1 MIKSL
6 GVCIGSSNIK
16 IVELIDGKKIG
27 KKLIK
32 NHESNPK
39 QSLSECIGEFDGYHY
54 IAVTGR
60 KFKDFVNLPAIT
72 EPEAVEYSLDN
83 TNNGALISA
92 GSENFI
98 LYKLNN
104 GNVIDVIT
112 GNKCASGTGEF
123 FLQQVGRM
131 NISVEQA
138 IMLAENSEPYRV
150 SGRCSVFCKSD
161 CTHALNKGTPIGRV
175 CAGLG
180 NMIANKVVELL
191 RGMDKK
197 NVVLVG
203 GVTKNSYVMGQLKKK
218 IENLEI
224 PANADVFEALGA
236 ALYAYKHKT
245 GKTSDELIK
254 KEHTTF
260 HRLPALAEAEEL
272 VEFKEIK
279 KEKPTAG
286 DDCIIG
292 LDVGSTTTKAVL
304 LRTKDDAI
312 LADIYLRTN
321 GDPVRASREC
331 YRSLFDQLKGLKITI
346 TGLGVTGSGR
356 QIAGLFSLS
365 KGIINEIIAHAAA
378 AAYFDKNVD
387 TILEIGG
394 QDAKYTYLVNGVPCD
409 YAMNEACSAGTG
421 SFLEESAKE
430 SLNIDYQEI
439 ASIAMKSRAPC
450 NFNDQC
456 AAFISSDIKNAA
468 NEGILRE
475 DIVAG
480 LVYSICM
487 NYNNRVK
494 GARKVGSRV
503 FMQGGVCYNRAIP
516 RAMANILKKKIVV
529 PPEPGL
535 MGAFGV
541 ALEVKNRIAA
551 GSMQKQSF
559 DLQELKDRQVKYG
572 KSFTCAGTGENCD
585 RGCTINL
592 IKINGKNYPFGG
604 ACNKYYNI
612 LQDLDVRGD
621 NLVDKRQDLLFDQGE
636 PEGEKTIGMLRSFLT
651 HSLYPLYF
659 HFFSKLGMKV
669 VLSDGVDEDG
679 MQLCNSELC
688 FPAEIAHGCY
698 MNILK
703 KEVDYIFLPQV
714 QELYVRVHPGNEIDR
729 FSCCYIMQAE
739 PSILRSTFRDV
750 KPRVLNPVLNF
761 SKGWDSREK
770 EFITLAKSLGF
781 KGGREAYHFAVE
793 KFETFL
799 SKEREMGNRLLRELE
814 QDKSKI
820 AIVLFGR
827 PYNAYAADANL
838 GIPKKFTSRGYTVI
852 PHECLP
858 FDGESPTR
866 NMYWAN
872 GQKIT
877 KAAKYV
883 KKHPQL
889 FAAYITNFSCGPD
902 SFLVTYFRDIMKTK
916 PSLTLELD
924 SHSADAGLNTRVE
937 AFVDIVDRYRR
948 LGIKDTGP
956 GRFRAADLVK
966 ENGNM
971 LYIDSSGKKHD
982 MRECK
987 LLFPSMGRFGSEG
1000 IAAAFEGMGFVSEA
1014 VPVPDFDTLMIGRAN
1029 TSCKECMPLQLCTAS
1044 LLRYL
1049 EERKNKDELLL
1060 YFMPESAG
1068 NCRFAQYNIFLR
1080 NLVKK
1085 KQIKNTAI
1093 FTLSSAA
1100 GYAGLGSAR
1109 ILKVLKTLVVTD
1121 VIDDIYSAVS
1131 VIAEDVEEGKEVLEE
1146 CWQKMLDCFRNN
1158 KDLKKTLRGVS
1169 SNLSRIPRKQ
1179 ELRDAKKMLL
1189 AGEIYVR
1196 KDNFSPLNLIDKL
1209 IKNDILVLRSPILE
1223 WFHYTDY
1230 NIKHKLSTRKRNLS
1244 QKVEFTIKQI
1254 FKHRIEKQ
1262 IKKILA
1268 KSEFYEYYPID
1279 IEKIIKEGSHY
1290 IPETL
1295 IGEAILT
1302 IGSIFHEVKNNVHGA
1317 ISLGPFS
1324 CMPSRIVEAI
1334 VSQECD
1340 PGKNKFIKEMVPF
1353 LPIETDGNPY
1363 PQVVEARIESFCLQV
1378 ERAYQRM
1385 HKGKVGGSSWKE
1397 AGWFGI
1403 SRNNKAS
1410 V

>member
-1 MIKSL
+1 MLKSL
-6 GVCIGSSNIK
+6 GVCLGSSNIQA
-16 IVELIDGKKIG
+16 VELIDGEKISR
-27 KKLIK
+27 KLIR
-32 NHESNPK
+32 NHDSNPK
-39 QSLSECIGEFDGYHY
+39 QVLAECIGKFNDYDY

-60 KFKDFVNLPAIT
+60 KFKEFVNLPAIT
-72 EPEAVEYSLDN
+72 EPEAVEYSLRN
-83 TNNGALISA
+83 KKPNALITL

-104 GNVIDVIT
+104 GNVTNVIT
-112 GNKCASGTGEF
+112 GSKCASGTGEF

-131 NISVEQA
+131 NIDVESA
-138 IMLAENSEPYRV
+138 IKLAKNSEPYRV

-180 NMIANKVVELL
+180 NMMADKVLELL

-197 NVVLVG
+197 DVMLVG
-203 GVTKNSYVMGQLKKK
+203 GVTKNGYVVGQLQKS

-224 PANADVFEALGA
+224 PPDADVFEALGA
-236 ALYAYKHKT
+236 AIYAYKNKT
-245 GKTSDELIK
+245 RKKSGELIK
-254 KEHTTF
+254 KGHDIF
-260 HRLPALAEAEEL
+260 YRLPALADAEEL
-272 VEFKEIK
+272 VEFKELK
-279 KEKPTAG
+279 KEKAAAG
-286 DDCIIG
+286 DECIIG

-304 LRTKDDAI
+304 LRTQDNAV

-321 GDPVRASREC
+321 GDPVRASKEC
-331 YRSLFDQLKGLKITI
+331 YHSLYEQLEGLNVTI
-346 TGLGVTGSGR
+346 SGLGVTGSGR
-356 QIAGLFSLS
+356 HIAGLFSLS
-365 KGIINEIIAHAAA
+365 EAIINEIIAHATA
-378 AAYFDKNVD
+378 AAYFDKDVD

-430 SLNIDYQEI
+430 SLNIDCLEI
-439 ASIAMKSRAPC
+439 AGIAMRSHAPC

-456 AAFISSDIKNAA
+456 AAFISSDIKNAS
-468 NEGILRE
+468 NEGVSCE
-475 DIVAG
+475 DIIAG

-494 GARKVGSRV
+494 GARKVGNRV

-516 RAMANILKKKIVV
+516 PAMANILKKKIVV

-541 ALEVKNRIAA
+541 ALEVKKKI
-551 GSMQKQSF
+551 GSGLLQKQPF
-559 DLQELKDRQVKYG
+559 DLQELKDREVEYG
-572 KSFTCAGTGENCD
+572 KVFTCAGAGENCD
-585 RGCTINL
+585 RGCTVNV

-612 LQDLDVRGD
+612 LHGLDVHGE
-621 NLVDKRQDLLFDQGE
+621 NLVSKRQELIFDQGE
-636 PEGEKTIGMLRSFLT
+636 PAGKKTVGMLRAFLM
-651 HSLYPLYF
+651 HALYPLYF

-669 VLSDGVDEDG
+669 VLSDKVDGEGV
-679 MQLCNSELC
+679 QLCNSELC
-688 FPAEIAHGCY
+688 FPAEIAHGCF

-703 KEVDYIFLPQV
+703 KDVDYIFLPQV
-714 QELYVRVHPGNEIDR
+714 QELYVKGYFSNESDKH
-729 FSCCYIMQAE
+729 SCCYIMQAE
-739 PSILRSTFRDV
+739 PYILRSAFRDV
-750 KPRVLNPVLNF
+750 KPHVLNPVFNF
-761 SKGWDSREK
+761 SKGWGSQEK
-770 EFITLAKSLGF
+770 AFVKLAQSLGF
-781 KGGREAYHFAVE
+781 KGGKESYRFAVE
-793 KFETFL
+793 KYETFL
-799 SKEREMGNRLLRELE
+799 EEEKEMGNKLLRELE
-814 QDKSKI
+814 TDRSKV

-827 PYNAYAADANL
+827 SYNAYAVEANL
-838 GIPKKFTSRGYTVI
+838 GIPKKFTSRGCVI
-852 PHECLP
+852 IPYECLP
-858 FDGESPTR
+858 FDDESPTK

-877 KAAKYV
+877 KAAKFV
-883 KKHPQL
+883 KNHPQL

-924 SHSADAGLNTRVE
+924 SHSADAGINTRIE
-937 AFVDIVDRYRR
+937 AFLDIVDRYRR
-948 LGIKDTGP
+948 LGIKDKKAP
-956 GRFRAADLVK
+956 NFRAAGLVK
-966 ENGNM
+966 KNGEM
-971 LYIDSSGKKHD
+971 FYIDSRGKNHD
-982 MRECK
+982 MKECK

-1000 IAAAFEGMGFVSEA
+1000 IAAVFESMGYESEA

-1029 TSCKECMPLQLCTAS
+1029 TGCKECMPLILCTAS

-1049 EERKNKDELLL
+1049 KERKKKDELLL

-1080 NLVKK
+1080 NLIRK
-1085 KQIKNTAI
+1085 KQIKDTAI
-1093 FTLSSAA
+1093 FTLSSAN
-1100 GYAGLGSAR
+1100 GYAGLGSAKALK
-1109 ILKVLKTLVVTD
+1109 ILKIIIVSD
-1121 VIDDIYSAVS
+1121 VIDDIYSAIS
-1131 VIAEDVEEGKEVLEE
+1131 AIAEDSGEGKKILEE
-1146 CWQKMLDCFRNN
+1146 EWQKILDCFRNN
-1158 KDLKKTLRGVS
+1158 KNLNRNLREVS
-1169 SNLSRIPRKQ
+1169 AKLSRIPLKQ
-1179 ELRDAKKMLL
+1179 KLKDAKKVLL

-1196 KDNFSPLNLIDKL
+1196 KDSFSPLNLIEIL
-1209 IKNDILVLRSPILE
+1209 LKNHIVVLRGPLLE

-1230 NIKHKLSTRKRNLS
+1230 NIKHKLSHRKRDLS
-1244 QKVEFTIKQI
+1244 QKVEFTIKQL

-1268 KSEFYEYYPID
+1268 KSGLYEYHPID
-1279 IEKIIKEGSHY
+1279 IEQIIKEGGHY

-1295 IGEAILT
+1295 LGEAILT
-1302 IGSIFHEVKNNVHGA
+1302 IGSIFHEVKKNVHGA

-1334 VSQECD
+1334 LSQECD
-1340 PGKNKFIKEMVPF
+1340 PVKNKSIKKIVPF

-1378 ERAYQRM
+1378 ERSY
-1385 HKGKVGGSSWKE
+1385 H
-1397 AGWFGI
+1397 
-1403 SRNNKAS
+1403 NKKSNRDKYSTIAPT
-1410 V
+1410 VKYRRK